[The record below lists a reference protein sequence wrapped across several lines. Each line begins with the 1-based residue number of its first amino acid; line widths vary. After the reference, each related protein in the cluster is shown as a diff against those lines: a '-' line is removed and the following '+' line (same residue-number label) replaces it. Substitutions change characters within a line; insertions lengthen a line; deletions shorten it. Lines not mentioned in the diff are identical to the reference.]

1 MLEITTL
8 FAIIKHLPQSCL
20 EEGII
25 EKRYVILD
33 RFPKHITVSPIS
45 AAMAA
50 ANAQQLL
57 NSSWTLHRLSPLHH
71 EKEFHTLL
79 DNPAALKAYAARL
92 RDQITG
98 NAFTGLQGA
107 GTGTDDDALSRTGAL
122 TNCTWEVM
130 PTLSLLDPGQ
140 PPASTPD
147 GYLWRSSGIL
157 VVLEY
162 ENAVYKA
169 ALLAPPEDES
179 RARRETSATTYLPL
193 LLTRLPN
200 PLRQTF
206 ITFLAANFDTYCSV
220 LRLPS
225 HIMCA
230 CLETYVTR
238 LAAKHDETILQNVVK
253 ELQLTLAFSPS
264 VAPALRTLN
273 VNIPRAS
280 LASFVRPENPS
291 GAVLSGLSAYMA
303 KHLAMKLDFSA
314 TPVSRNTPEGEHIR
328 LTKIACGGFVL
339 ASEGRL
345 KLVTNT
351 KSQRP
356 TTDQLA
362 DGDADA
368 QTESDRR
375 ALRASEALLQAVLR
389 RAVSNDVEAT

>member
-1 MLEITTL
+1 
-8 FAIIKHLPQSCL
+8 
-20 EEGII
+20 
-25 EKRYVILD
+25 
-33 RFPKHITVSPIS
+33 
-45 AAMAA
+45 MAA
-50 ANAQQLL
+50 ANPQQLL

-98 NAFTGLQGA
+98 NAFAGLQGA
-107 GTGTDDDALSRTGAL
+107 GTGTDDDSLSRTGAL
-122 TNCTWEVM
+122 TNCTWEMM
-130 PTLSLLDPGQ
+130 PTLSLLGPEQ
-140 PPASTPD
+140 PPVSTPD
-147 GYLWRSSGIL
+147 DYLKRSSGIL

-179 RARRETSATTYLPL
+179 GARRETRATSATTYLPL
-193 LLTRLPN
+193 LLTRFPN
-200 PLRQTF
+200 PLRQTL

-230 CLETYVTR
+230 CLETYVSHLSST
-238 LAAKHDETILQNVVK
+238 HDETVIQNVVK
-253 ELQLTLAFSPS
+253 ELQLTLGFSPS

-273 VNIPRAS
+273 LNIPRAS

-291 GAVLSGLSAYMA
+291 GAVLSGLSAYLA
-303 KHLAMKLDFSA
+303 KHLAMDLDFSTA
-314 TPVSRNTPEGEHIR
+314 PVSRNTPAGEHVR

-345 KLVTNT
+345 KLITHAR
-351 KSQRP
+351 SQRP
-356 TTDQLA
+356 TTDQPA
-362 DGDADA
+362 DSDADA
-368 QTESDRR
+368 QTESDRL
-375 ALRASEALLQAVLR
+375 ALQASEALLHAVLR